1 MRKQLLLLLLLS
13 LLSLPGLARVVTGV
27 VTQSSDGEPIIGA
40 SVKVHGTTR
49 GTATDFDGRFS
60 IEANDGDVL
69 DVSYVGMNP
78 KSVKI
83 GPGQTV
89 VNIALDDNAQVLGE
103 VVVTAMGQ
111 TQEKKKLNF
120 AVQSLDEEQV
130 TAGGSTNFAN
140 SLQGKIAGLQV
151 STGGSSPNASTQVI
165 IRAISSMNNSMNNEP
180 LIIID
185 GMAIRGGASTLADM
199 NPNDPGGGKRRYHG
213 HHQKRRYQW

>member
-83 GPGQTV
+83 GPGHT
-89 VNIALDDNAQVLGE
+89 
-103 VVVTAMGQ
+103 
-111 TQEKKKLNF
+111 
-120 AVQSLDEEQV
+120 
-130 TAGGSTNFAN
+130 
-140 SLQGKIAGLQV
+140 
-151 STGGSSPNASTQVI
+151 
-165 IRAISSMNNSMNNEP
+165 
-180 LIIID
+180 
-185 GMAIRGGASTLADM
+185 
-199 NPNDPGGGKRRYHG
+199 
-213 HHQKRRYQW
+213 